1 MERRACACLIITL
14 LLSCVPGAAQVE
26 IPSQLPPEYSA
37 TLFLDPIAFL
47 GSHPGEARLDVFVEV
62 GYDNLSFVKTGETY
76 AASYEMT
83 IRIEDSTGAQV
94 LEKLWTENVAG
105 LTFDQSVS
113 SSGYSLQQR
122 SFTVAPGRYTVY
134 LSVRDMESKTEK
146 KSSYKCVVPDFSASL
161 VELSDLMI
169 VSRITVRDGKKSILP
184 NVSPNVGNLPDGFYV
199 FFEVYNRADAD
210 SLRFEARVIDAKQA
224 VVLRTD
230 STEFVKTGRNE
241 AFMRIDN
248 SVMPL
253 GDYLLTIRAVPASVP
268 RDAKNAENKFIAS
281 RGRTIIVRW
290 KGLPRAAK
298 DIDLAIEQ
306 LEYIAKDNEMSE
318 LKSATTLAEK
328 QQKFL
333 AFWKKRS
340 PNPNAPRNEKMALY
354 YARVEY
360 ANKHFTRYREGW
372 RTDMGLVFI
381 LLGPPSNVERFPF
394 QIDEK
399 PEEVWQYYD
408 LNYQFVFRDEN
419 GFGDYRLLTP
429 LWEVYNRRREF

>member
-1 MERRACACLIITL
+1 MERRACVCIIIALLI
-14 LLSCVPGAAQVE
+14 SCVPVSAQVE
-26 IPSQLPPEYSA
+26 ISAQVPPEYSS
-37 TLFLDPIAFL
+37 TLFVDPVAFL
-47 GSHPGEARLDVFVEV
+47 GPQPGETRLDVFVQV

-83 IRIEDSTGAQV
+83 IGIDDSTGSQV

-122 SFTVAPGRYTVY
+122 SFTLSPGPYAVRV
-134 LSVRDMESKTEK
+134 SVRDMESKTEK
-146 KSSYKCVVPDFSASL
+146 KASFRCVVPDFSASL
-161 VELSDLMI
+161 VALSDLMI
-169 VSRITVRDGKKSILP
+169 VNRITVRDGRKSILP
-184 NVSPNVGNLPDGFYV
+184 NVSPNVGNLNEAFYV
-199 FFEVYNRADAD
+199 FFEVYDRAGAD
-210 SLRFEARVIDAKQA
+210 SLRFEARVLDAKQE
-224 VVLRTD
+224 VVVRSDT
-230 STEFVKTGRNE
+230 TEFVKTGKNE
-241 AFMRIDN
+241 VFMRIDN
-248 SVMPL
+248 SQLPL
-253 GDYLLTIRAVPASVP
+253 GDYLLSIRAVPASVP
-268 RDAKNAENKFIAS
+268 RDAPNAEKKFIAS
-281 RGRTIIVRW
+281 RARTIIVRW
-290 KGLPRAAK
+290 KGLPRATK
-298 DIDLAIEQ
+298 DMDLAIEQ
-306 LEYIAKDNEMSE
+306 LEYVAKDNEMSD
-318 LKSATTLAEK
+318 LKSAGTLAEK

-340 PNPNAPRNEKMALY
+340 PNPNAQRNEKMALY

-381 LLGPPSNVERFPF
+381 LLGPPSNVERYPF

-429 LWEVYNRRREF
+429 LWEVYNRRRDF

>member
-1 MERRACACLIITL
+1 MERRAFACCIITL
-14 LLSCVPGAAQVE
+14 LLSSVPGAAQIE
-26 IPSQLPPEYSA
+26 IPSQVPPEYSA

-47 GSHPGEARLDVFVEV
+47 GPQPGETRLDVFVQV
-62 GYDNLSFVKTGETY
+62 GYDNLSFLKTGDTY

-83 IRIEDSTGAQV
+83 IRIEDSTGTQV
-94 LEKLWTENVAG
+94 LEKMWTESVAG
-105 LTFDQSVS
+105 LTFDQSVAS
-113 SSGYSLQQR
+113 AGYSLQQR
-122 SFTVAPGRYTVY
+122 SFTVPPGRYAVY
-134 LSVRDMESKTEK
+134 VSVRDLESKTEK
-146 KSSYKCVVPDFSASL
+146 KASYRCVVPDFSGSL
-161 VELSDLMI
+161 VALSDLMI
-169 VSRITVRDGKKSILP
+169 VSRIAVRDGKKSILP
-184 NVSPNVGNLPDGFYV
+184 NVSPNVGNLSEAFYV
-199 FFEVYNRADAD
+199 FFEVYDRAGAD
-210 SLRFEARVIDAKQA
+210 SLRFEARVLDAKQE
-224 VVLRTD
+224 VVVRTD
-230 STEFVKTGRNE
+230 TTEFVKTGRNE
-241 AFMRIDN
+241 VFMRIDN
-248 SVMPL
+248 SAIPL
-253 GDYLLTIRAVPASVP
+253 GDYLLSIRAVPASIP
-268 RDAKNAENKFIAS
+268 RDAKNAEKEFIAS

-290 KGLPRAAK
+290 KGLPRATK

-306 LEYIAKDNEMSE
+306 LQYIAKDNEMAD
-318 LKSATTLAEK
+318 LKSGATLAEK

-333 AFWKKRS
+333 EFWKKRS
-340 PNPNAPRNEKMALY
+340 LNPNAPRNEKMALY

-360 ANKHFTRYREGW
+360 ANKHFSRYREGW

>member
-1 MERRACACLIITL
+1 MERLAYVCPVIVL
-14 LLSCVPGAAQVE
+14 LLWCVPAAAQVE
-26 IPSQLPPEYSA
+26 IPAQPPPEYSA

-47 GSHPGEARLDVFVEV
+47 GSQPGEARLDVFVEV
-62 GYDNLSFVKTGETY
+62 GYDNLSFVKTGDTY
-76 AASYEMT
+76 AASYE
-83 IRIEDSTGAQV
+83 IGIGIDDSAGTQV

-122 SFTVAPGRYTVY
+122 SFPVAPGRYDVRV
-134 LSVRDMESKTEK
+134 SVRDLESKTEK
-146 KSSYKCVVPDFSASL
+146 KASYKCVVPDFSASL
-161 VELSDLMI
+161 VALSDLMI

-184 NVSPNVGNLPDGFYV
+184 NVSPNVGNLSEAFYV
-199 FFEVYNRADAD
+199 FFEVYDRAGAD
-210 SLRFEARVIDAKQA
+210 SVRFEARVLDAKQE
-224 VVLRTD
+224 VVVRSDT
-230 STEFVKTGRNE
+230 TEFVKPGRNE
-241 AFMRIDN
+241 VFMRIDN
-248 SVMPL
+248 SQMPL
-253 GDYLLTIRAVPASVP
+253 GDYLLSIRAVPASVP
-268 RDAKNAENKFIAS
+268 RDAQNGEKGVIAS
-281 RGRTIIVRW
+281 RARTIIVRW
-290 KGLPRAAK
+290 KGLPRAMK

-306 LEYIAKDNEMSE
+306 LEYIAKDNEMAD
-318 LKSATTLAEK
+318 LKSGVTLAEK

-354 YARVEY
+354 YARVDY

-381 LLGPPSNVERFPF
+381 LLGPPSNVERYPF

>member
-1 MERRACACLIITL
+1 MERRACVCIIIALLI
-14 LLSCVPGAAQVE
+14 SCVPVSAQVE
-26 IPSQLPPEYSA
+26 ISAQVPPEYSS
-37 TLFLDPIAFL
+37 TLFVDPVAFL
-47 GSHPGEARLDVFVEV
+47 GPQPGETRLDVFVQV

-83 IRIEDSTGAQV
+83 IGIDDSTGSQV

-122 SFTVAPGRYTVY
+122 SFTLSPGPYAVRV
-134 LSVRDMESKTEK
+134 SVRDMESKTEK
-146 KSSYKCVVPDFSASL
+146 KASYRCVVPDFSTTL
-161 VELSDLMI
+161 VAISDLMI
-169 VSRITVRDGKKSILP
+169 VNRITVRDGKKSILP
-184 NVSPNVGNLPDGFYV
+184 NVSPNVGNLNEAFYV
-199 FFEVYNRADAD
+199 FFEVYDRAGAD
-210 SLRFEARVIDAKQA
+210 SLRFEARVLDAKQE
-224 VVLRTD
+224 VVVRSDT
-230 STEFVKTGRNE
+230 TEFVKTGKNE
-241 AFMRIDN
+241 VFMRIDN
-248 SVMPL
+248 SQLPL
-253 GDYLLTIRAVPASVP
+253 GDYLLSIRAVPASVP
-268 RDAKNAENKFIAS
+268 RDAPNAEKKFIAS
-281 RGRTIIVRW
+281 RARTIIVRW
-290 KGLPRAAK
+290 KGLPRATK
-298 DIDLAIEQ
+298 DMDLAIEQ
-306 LEYIAKDNEMSE
+306 LEYVAKDNEMSD
-318 LKSATTLAEK
+318 LKSAGTLAEK

-340 PNPNAPRNEKMALY
+340 PNPNAQRNEKMALY

-381 LLGPPSNVERFPF
+381 LLGPPSNVERYPF

-429 LWEVYNRRREF
+429 LWEVYNRRRDF

>member
-1 MERRACACLIITL
+1 MERRACVCILIAML
-14 LLSCVPGAAQVE
+14 FSPEPGAAQVE
-26 IPSQLPPEYSA
+26 IPAQAPPEYSS
-37 TLFLDPIAFL
+37 TLFLDPLAFL
-47 GSHPGEARLDVFVEV
+47 GPQPGQTRLDVFVQV
-62 GYDNLSFVKTGETY
+62 GYDNLSFLKTGDTY
-76 AASYEMT
+76 GASYE
-83 IRIEDSTGAQV
+83 IAIAIDDSTGAQV
-94 LEKLWTENVAG
+94 LEKVWTENVAG

-122 SFTVAPGRYTVY
+122 SFPLSPGRYAVRV
-134 LSVRDMESKTEK
+134 SVRDLESKTEK
-146 KSSYKCVVPDFSASL
+146 KASYRCVVPDLSAS
-161 VELSDLMI
+161 VVALSDLMI
-169 VSRITVRDGKKSILP
+169 VSRITVRDGKRSILP
-184 NVSPNVGNLPDGFYV
+184 NVSPNVGNLNDAFYV
-199 FFEVYNRADAD
+199 FFEVYDRAGAD
-210 SLRFEARVIDAKQA
+210 SLRFEARVLDAKQE
-224 VVLRTD
+224 VVVRTD
-230 STEFVKTGRNE
+230 TTELVKTGRNE
-241 AFMRIDN
+241 VFMRIDN
-248 SVMPL
+248 SQIPL
-253 GDYLLTIRAVPASVP
+253 GDYLLSIRAVPASVA
-268 RDAKNAENKFIAS
+268 RDAPNAEKEFIAA
-281 RGRTIIVRW
+281 RARTIIVRW
-290 KGLPRAAK
+290 KGLPRATK

-306 LEYIAKDNEMSE
+306 VEYIAKDNEMAE
-318 LKSATTLAEK
+318 LKSGGTLTEK

-381 LLGPPSNVERFPF
+381 LLGPPSNVERYPF

-399 PEEVWQYYD
+399 PEEVWQYYE

>member
-1 MERRACACLIITL
+1 MERRTCACIIIALLI
-14 LLSCVPGAAQVE
+14 SCVPAAAQVD
-26 IPSQLPPEYSA
+26 IPTQVPPEYSS

-47 GSHPGEARLDVFVEV
+47 GTKPGESRLDVFVQV
-62 GYDNLSFVKTGETY
+62 GYDNLSFVKTGDTY

-83 IRIEDSTGAQV
+83 IGIDDSTGSQV
-94 LEKLWTENVAG
+94 LEKLWTENVGG

-122 SFTVAPGRYTVY
+122 SFTLSPGPYAVHV
-134 LSVRDMESKTEK
+134 SVRDLESKTEK
-146 KSSYKCVVPDFSASL
+146 KASFRCVVPDFSASL
-161 VELSDLMI
+161 VALSDLM
-169 VSRITVRDGKKSILP
+169 VVNRITVRDGRRSILP
-184 NVSPNVGNLPDGFYV
+184 NVSPNVGNLSDAFYV
-199 FFEVYNRADAD
+199 FFEVYNRAGAD
-210 SLRFEARVIDAKQA
+210 SLRFEARVLDAKQE
-224 VVLRTD
+224 VVVRTD
-230 STEFVKTGRNE
+230 TTEFVKTGRNE
-241 AFMRIDN
+241 VFMRIDN
-248 SVMPL
+248 SQMPL
-253 GDYLLTIRAVPASVP
+253 GDYLLSIRAVPASIG
-268 RDAKNAENKFIAS
+268 RDAPNAEKEFIAS
-281 RGRTIIVRW
+281 RARTIIVRW
-290 KGLPRAAK
+290 KGLPRATK
-298 DIDLAIEQ
+298 DMDLAIEQ
-306 LEYIAKDNEMSE
+306 LEYIAKDNEMSD
-318 LKSATTLAEK
+318 LKSAATLAEK

-340 PNPNAPRNEKMALY
+340 PNPNAQRNEKMALY

-381 LLGPPSNVERFPF
+381 LLGPPSNVERYPF

-429 LWEVYNRRREF
+429 LWEVYNRRRDF

>member
-1 MERRACACLIITL
+1 MDRRAFACCIIAV
-14 LLSCVPGAAQVE
+14 LLSSVPGRAQVE
-26 IPSQLPPEYSA
+26 IPPQVPPEYSA

-47 GSHPGEARLDVFVEV
+47 GPQPGETRLDVFVQV
-62 GYDNLSFVKTGETY
+62 GYDNLSFVKTGDTY

-105 LTFDQSVS
+105 LTFDQSVA

-122 SFTVAPGRYTVY
+122 SFTVSPGRYAVY
-134 LSVRDMESKTEK
+134 VSVRDLESNTEK
-146 KSSYKCVVPDFSASL
+146 KDSYKCVVPDFSGSL
-161 VELSDLMI
+161 VALSDLMI

-184 NVSPNVGNLPDGFYV
+184 NVSPNVGNLSDAFYV
-199 FFEVYNRADAD
+199 FFEVYNRVGAD
-210 SLRFEARVIDAKQA
+210 SLRFEARVFNAKQE
-224 VVLRTD
+224 VVVRTD
-230 STEFVKTGRNE
+230 TTEIVKTGRNDV
-241 AFMRIDN
+241 FMRIDN
-248 SVMPL
+248 SAMPL
-253 GDYLLTIRAVPASVP
+253 GDYLLSIRAVPASIP
-268 RDAKNAENKFIAS
+268 RNAKNAEKEYIAS
-281 RGRTIIVRW
+281 RGRAIIVRW
-290 KGLPRAAK
+290 KGLPRAMK
-298 DIDLAIEQ
+298 DLDRAIEQ
-306 LEYIAKDNEMSE
+306 LEYIAKDNEMAE
-318 LKSATTLAEK
+318 LKSGATLAEK

-333 AFWKKRS
+333 EFWKKRS
-340 PNPNAPRNEKMALY
+340 LNPNAPRNEKMALY

-394 QIDEK
+394 QVDEK

-408 LNYQFVFRDEN
+408 LNFQSVFRDEN

-429 LWEVYNRRREF
+429 LWEVYNRRRDF